1 MLHLNL
7 IFSDKW
13 VSNDVA
19 PLFPVICE
27 SGKSICKISSN
38 CNGLICSFLP
48 SEDSGIELTLKT
60 QNTIQKIKIRIR
72 LDSGDWTPY
81 YEERINIPENHSL
94 TGFQYYIYDQAT
106 DLIKVE
112 RYCDLM
118 SFLREFNVDRHN
130 DVCLDYKKEI
140 INAYIELITVY
151 RYIDWSLWVKTLAL
165 AMDTDNDLYFRLI
178 DTLNKYLLI
187 RK

>member
-38 CNGLICSFLP
+38 CTGLICSFVL
-48 SEDSGIELTLKT
+48 SEGKGTELTLKT

-81 YEERINIPENHSL
+81 YEERIIIPENQML
-94 TGFQYYIYDQAT
+94 TG
-106 DLIKVE
+106 L
-112 RYCDLM
+112 
-118 SFLREFNVDRHN
+118 
-130 DVCLDYKKEI
+130 
-140 INAYIELITVY
+140 
-151 RYIDWSLWVKTLAL
+151 
-165 AMDTDNDLYFRLI
+165 
-178 DTLNKYLLI
+178 
-187 RK
+187 